1 MSATLTVVVDDHKSA
16 LLEMSKFKKDFGKLL
31 RQQGK
36 LAIRDMAKFTPPFS
50 ETTSQESFASQRK
63 VGQAAVKRDIERVF
77 TPFSKIRMLQNP
89 KGALAKAIQS
99 HNWQEVEQIMQRS
112 GFPNA
117 RVFQTVEPSIH
128 DRARN
133 RRGQVSKSKPLPNFV
148 FNERALDRYIRL
160 KQSHVGKA
168 KSGWTTASNVL
179 NVGLPNWITKQ
190 NGPGECLDASEA
202 PIWQRITFGNFVS
215 WIQESGSQ
223 LQIVSR
229 ALANRARAMRRE
241 AEEILKARAAKA
253 SKVAEQRAQRQIG
266 L

>member
-16 LLEMSKFKKDFGKLL
+16 LKEMAKFKKDFGRLL

-50 ETTSQESFASQRK
+50 ETTSQESFAAQRK
-63 VGQAAVKRDIERVF
+63 VGQSAVKRDIERVF
-77 TPFSKIRMLQNP
+77 QRASKIGMLQNP

-99 HNWQEVEQIMQRS
+99 HNWQEVEQFMQRA

-117 RVFQTVEPSIH
+117 RVFQSVDPALH
-128 DRARN
+128 ARARN
-133 RRGQVSKSKPLPNFV
+133 RRGRVDRKPASNFI
-148 FNERALDRYIRL
+148 FDERSLDRYIRL

-168 KSGWTTASNVL
+168 KSGWTIASNVL

-190 NGPGECLDASEA
+190 AGPGECLDASEA
-202 PIWQRITFGNFVS
+202 PIWQRITFGNLVS
-215 WIQESGSQ
+215 WIQEQGAE

-253 SKVAEQRAQRQIG
+253 SKLAEQRSRQIG